1 MAKDTSNKQKLSS
14 AQKAYLSRMKNL
26 ISSSSAFQSL
36 LLEVRQQGKNYIR
49 QTERLESK
57 QFDSKFVDELEKG
70 FDAIDTIITNPRTF
84 IKDEPELVEA
94 GLAKKINAQSIT
106 HLASH
111 TQFVHSVDKKGNV
124 TPEKILTIHAEIDTQ
139 IYENRFVMTLIK
151 KCSLFIEKRFNYI
164 KDHGETLDS
173 DLILLKSTSNIDGAK
188 YEIDSR
194 IKVSSPSKDNGNK
207 EKNEDILKRLVV
219 LRERCSYLMRSPF
232 MVNDMAGAKDVANP
246 IHMTNMIVKNP
257 YYHAAYELWKFID
270 SYTDLGVS
278 YSVSETEQ
286 DFTQE
291 YFEEIFAL
299 VLADML
305 TLHSNRV
312 KDRQIENKKV
322 KDKIINPKVLFTLE
336 DETFHDGKF
345 LYDQFPEHKK
355 ERTSPMALT
364 PEEAREERLRMEEN
378 YRDEVY
384 KKTLV
389 DEEIEKQKSIDIA
402 KEAVERQKLLEQLQ
416 KARLKEQ
423 RAIQKALEKQKREEE
438 RRLKEEQEKARKEE
452 MDELE
457 RTREQIRLQA
467 EADKGYKEPIKPVEE
482 EVEDIYI
489 AQPVE
494 EISFDNE
501 NKEEENLVDD
511 SPIVP
516 GKRIK
521 AEFINA
527 KGRRIVIY
535 EKDEPLPREPIDEE
549 SLIDDSPIEEP
560 IKEEASEPMVPE
572 TPAEPVVEDIP
583 LADEVEDVPS
593 EPLPVEE
600 IELNEDENANEPEV
614 EEFVSGD
621 KRKIKAEFIN
631 AKGRR
636 VVIYEKEEPVNDTP
650 IENKDE
656 SPLEEQPQED
666 VPSNVEESPVEPEKI
681 EESPVE
687 VQPIEET
694 PIETEPSNNEEESI
708 EEPSENVETPIE
720 PERTEPI
727 EENQV
732 EESTHEVDDSLET
745 EPVSEPIVEETPKE
759 NPQVEEPV
767 NEPEE
772 IEESPVEVQ
781 PIEESPAVTEPSNI
795 EETPVEEP
803 SENVETPSK
812 EETEPS
818 KKKFVRDVPS
828 FRAEKDYVFIKTRK
842 SSKAKK
848 VVLKG
853 KLK

>member
-1 MAKDTSNKQKLSS
+1 MAKETSTKLKLSN
-14 AQKAYLSRMKNL
+14 AQKAYLARMKNL

-70 FDAIDTIITNPRTF
+70 FDAIDTIIANPRTF

-173 DLILLKSTSNIDGAK
+173 DLILIKSTSNIDGAK

-207 EKNEDILKRLVV
+207 EKNEEILKRLVV
-219 LRERCSYLMRSPF
+219 LRERCAYLMRSPF

-257 YYHAAYELWKFID
+257 YYHAAYELWRFID

-286 DFTQE
+286 DFTQQ
-291 YFEEIFAL
+291 YFEEIFGL

-322 KDKIINPKVLFTLE
+322 KEKTINPKVLFTLE

-364 PEEAREERLRMEEN
+364 PEEARAERLAMEDN

-402 KEAVERQKLLEQLQ
+402 KEAIERQKLLEALQ

-423 RAIQKALEKQKREEE
+423 RALEKALEKQRKEEE
-438 RRLKEEQEKARKEE
+438 KRLKEEQEKARQAEQ
-452 MDELE
+452 DELE

-467 EADKGYKEPIKPVEE
+467 EADKGYVEPKPIEE
-482 EVEDIYI
+482 EIEDIYI
-489 AQPVE
+489 PQQVE
-494 EISFDNE
+494 EISFEDE
-501 NKEEENLVDD
+501 PEEETPLIDEGITPD
-511 SPIVP
+511 
-516 GKRIK
+516 GRRIK
-521 AEFINA
+521 AEFIN
-527 KGRRIVIY
+527 
-535 EKDEPLPREPIDEE
+535 
-549 SLIDDSPIEEP
+549 S
-560 IKEEASEPMVPE
+560 
-572 TPAEPVVEDIP
+572 
-583 LADEVEDVPS
+583 
-593 EPLPVEE
+593 
-600 IELNEDENANEPEV
+600 
-614 EEFVSGD
+614 
-621 KRKIKAEFIN
+621 
-631 AKGRR
+631 KGRR
-636 VVIYEKEEPVNDTP
+636 VVIYEKDEPTPEEPIDDEFLLEDEEKPIEPVIDETP
-650 IENKDE
+650 IE
-656 SPLEEQPQED
+656 PVPEET
-666 VPSNVEESPVEPEKI
+666 PSEPAVEEIPI
-681 EESPVE
+681 QEETT
-687 VQPIEET
+687 PIQEET
-694 PIETEPSNNEEESI
+694 PIEPSPIVEEEPEDVDAGPLPVEEINLDEEPSNEDEPQIEEKENGDKRKILVEFINAKGRHIVIYDKENKEEDNVPVEEPKDDDIAIDEQTPIEEPKIDETPIETSQIEEEEMESI
-708 EEPSENVETPIE
+708 EETEEKPAEIENSP
-720 PERTEPI
+720 TES
-727 EENQV
+727 Q
-732 EESTHEVDDSLET
+732 
-745 EPVSEPIVEETPKE
+745 PIVEESPMQKE
-759 NPQVEEPV
+759 
-767 NEPEE
+767 
-772 IEESPVEVQ
+772 I
-781 PIEESPAVTEPSNI
+781 PAETPSNDVPNV
-795 EETPVEEP
+795 EETPAEEETIEEKPADSPSEFPNTEELPIEPSPIIEDEPQTDIEAETKEEP
-803 SENVETPSK
+803 QSSSSK
-812 EETEPS
+812 GES
-818 KKKFVRDVPS
+818 KKKYVRDVPS

-842 SSKAKK
+842 SPKAKK
-848 VVLKG
+848 VTLKG